1 MSRSNVVTAR
11 FASSRAA
18 TAAVDW
24 FLNQSID
31 RESVSVQVV
40 PPGERPRAPRS
51 GDNRRSDLAW
61 LVRIDADRARLSK
74 RIAVETMKREGGA
87 LVRDEVTTSA

>member
-1 MSRSNVVTAR
+1 MSSSNVVTAR
-11 FASSRAA
+11 FSSSRNA

-40 PPGERPRAPRS
+40 PPGESPRPPRA

-61 LVRIDADRARLSK
+61 IVRIDPDRAGLTK
-74 RIAVETMKREGGA
+74 RIALETMKREGGSLTA
-87 LVRDEVTTSA
+87 NSSSGG